1 MKRMRLDD
9 PDLLLEDMMARWPE
23 TIGVFLRHK
32 MLCVGC
38 LVAPFHTLVDACA
51 EYGLEIEALNAELA
65 ACITQ
70 AR

>member
-1 MKRMRLDD
+1 
-9 PDLLLEDMMARWPE
+9 MARWPE